1 MKYQNLEVSREGHVG
16 LIKINRPE
24 ALNALNS
31 LTFDELSHALDQFNQ
46 DESVRSVIITG
57 QGKAFVAGAD
67 IAELRDMD
75 AFQSRRFSQKG
86 QRVFDQI
93 EALGKPVIAAVNG
106 FCLGGGCELAMACDI
121 RVASERAR
129 FGQPEVNLGT
139 TPGFAGT
146 QRLPRLVGEG
156 RAKELLMTGDI
167 IDAQTACAYGLVNKV
182 VEADTL
188 MDQVMALAEKINSK
202 GPLAISM
209 VKSVVHKGLQVD
221 LTSGS
226 AMESD
231 AFGLCFASGQ
241 APEGMTAFLEKREP
255 DWKKGKSKGIAK

>member
-1 MKYQNLEVSREGHVG
+1 MAYSNLKISRQDRAA
-16 LIKINRPE
+16 IIAINRPE

-31 LTFDELSHALDQFNQ
+31 QTFDELSDALGKLES
-46 DESVRSVIITG
+46 DESISVIIITG
-57 QGKAFVAGAD
+57 EGKAFVAGAD
-67 IAELRDMD
+67 IAELKSKE
-75 AFQSRRFSQKG
+75 AFAARAFSLKG

-93 EALGKPVIAAVNG
+93 ESLSKPVIAAVNG

-121 RVASERAR
+121 RVASEKAR

-167 IDAQTACAYGLVNKV
+167 IDARAACQIGLANKV
-182 VEADTL
+182 VPSEEL
-188 MDQVMALAEKINSK
+188 MDAVMELAGKIGAK
-202 GPLAISM
+202 GPVAISL

-221 LTSGS
+221 LASGS
-226 AMESD
+226 AMEND

-241 APEGMTAFLEKREP
+241 APEGMAAFLEKRKPKWEQ
-255 DWKKGKSKGIAK
+255 

>member
-1 MKYQNLEVSREGHVG
+1 MEYENIEVSKEGRVG

-31 LTFDELSHALDQFNQ
+31 RTFDELSDALRKLNG
-46 DESVRSVIITG
+46 DESVGTIVIAG

-67 IAELRDMD
+67 IAELKRMD
-75 AFQSRRFSQKG
+75 TFQAKRFSLKG
-86 QRVFDQI
+86 QEVFSLI
-93 EALGKPVIAAVNG
+93 ESLDKPVIAAVNG

-121 RVASERAR
+121 RVASEEAK

-167 IDAQTACAYGLVNKV
+167 IDAQTARDIGLVNKV
-182 VEADTL
+182 VAGEQL
-188 MDQVMALAEKINSK
+188 MDTVMALAEKINSK
-202 GPLAISM
+202 GPVAISL
-209 VKSVVHKGLQVD
+209 VKAVVHKGLQVD
-221 LTSGS
+221 LASGG

-241 APEGMTAFLEKREP
+241 APEGMAAFLEKRKPKWREGA
-255 DWKKGKSKGIAK
+255 GKRD